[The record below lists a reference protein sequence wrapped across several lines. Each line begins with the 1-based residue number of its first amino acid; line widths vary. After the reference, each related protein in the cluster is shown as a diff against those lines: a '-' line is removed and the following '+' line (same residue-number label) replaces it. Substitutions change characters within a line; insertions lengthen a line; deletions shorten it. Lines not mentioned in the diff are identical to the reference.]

1 MPYIRKKI
9 KNISNKEWVTL
20 ISLAAG
26 HIAVPILLGNLPN
39 FNVGK
44 ELSLRGTDGWEPG
57 PMMSNSVVSH
67 TLQTGIAMVLF
78 HKLASAMSTD
88 STEDEENEA

>member
-26 HIAVPILLGNLPN
+26 HIVTPLLLGALPVVPVSSN
-39 FNVGK
+39 FEKNNEINVMG
-44 ELSLRGTDGWEPG
+44 
-57 PMMSNSVVSH
+57 VVTH
-67 TLQTGIAMVLF
+67 TVQTGIAMVLF

>member
-1 MPYIRKKI
+1 MVLISNNIRKKL
-9 KNISNKEWVTL
+9 KNITGKEWVTL

-26 HIAVPILLGNLPN
+26 HIVTPLLFGALPVVPISSN
-39 FNVGK
+39 FEVNKKINVMG
-44 ELSLRGTDGWEPG
+44 
-57 PMMSNSVVSH
+57 VVSH